1 MSLRFSFL
9 KKFVAANE
17 ELENLISKKQKGE
30 YIDKKQFDNLMNDIL
45 AKDPPD
51 PLVLKMVEKM
61 SQLPES
67 PSDVKDTVLFFKTK
81 LNKDL
86 QFITT
91 GALSLMVI
99 ISNVTND
106 PKLNVQTYWLN
117 LLQTINEEETENDKN
132 TEDKTD

>member
-30 YIDKKQFDNLMNDIL
+30 YIDKKQFVNLMNDIL

>member
-17 ELENLISKKQKGE
+17 ELEDLISKKQKGE